1 MIGGKKKSEIP
12 STTGSTDTSGDMES
26 ILGKGSEFEGKLKFE
41 GTVRVD
47 GRFKG
52 EVQSKGTLIIGE
64 EAVLEGDVDVDSAI
78 VGGKVEGNI
87 TAKTRLELHVPAIV
101 NGNITAPVL
110 TIQEGVSF
118 NGNCQTSKSG
128 SNTSS
133 PSTSKPS
140 DINNIS
146 ESLIS

>member
-1 MIGGKKKSEIP
+1 MIGGKKSEAP
-12 STTGSTDTSGDMES
+12 STTGSTDTSGNMES

-47 GRFKG
+47 GKFKG

-64 EAVLEGDVDVDSAI
+64 EAMLEGDVDVDSAV

-87 TAKTRLELHVPAIV
+87 TVKTRLELHVPAIV
-101 NGNITAPVL
+101 TGNITAPVL
-110 TIQEGVSF
+110 IIQEGVSF

-128 SNTSS
+128 SNVSS
-133 PSTSKPS
+133 PSTPKLS
-140 DINNIS
+140 DVSINNT
-146 ESLIS
+146 

>member
-1 MIGGKKKSEIP
+1 MIGGKKSEAP
-12 STTGSTDTSGDMES
+12 STTSSPDTSGNMES

-47 GRFKG
+47 GKFKG

-64 EAVLEGDVDVDSAI
+64 EAMLEGDVDVDSAV

-87 TAKTRLELHVPAIV
+87 TVKTRLELHVPAIV
-101 NGNITAPVL
+101 TGNITAPVL
-110 TIQEGVSF
+110 IIQEGVSF

-128 SNTSS
+128 SNVSS
-133 PSTSKPS
+133 PSTPKLS
-140 DINNIS
+140 DVSINNT
-146 ESLIS
+146 

>member
-1 MIGGKKKSEIP
+1 MIGGKKSETP
-12 STTGSTDTSGDMES
+12 STTGSTDTSGNMES

-47 GRFKG
+47 GKFKG

-64 EAVLEGDVDVDSAI
+64 EAMLEGDVDVDSAV

-87 TAKTRLELHVPAIV
+87 TVKTRLELHVPAIV
-101 NGNITAPVL
+101 TGNITAPVL
-110 TIQEGVSF
+110 IIQEGVSF

-128 SNTSS
+128 SNVSS
-133 PSTSKPS
+133 PSTPKLS
-140 DINNIS
+140 DVSINNT
-146 ESLIS
+146 

>member
-1 MIGGKKKSEIP
+1 MIGGKKSETP
-12 STTGSTDTSGDMES
+12 STTSSPDTSGNMES

-47 GRFKG
+47 GKFKG

-64 EAVLEGDVDVDSAI
+64 EATLEGDVDVDSAV

-101 NGNITAPVL
+101 TGNITAPVL
-110 TIQEGVSF
+110 IIQEGVSF

-128 SNTSS
+128 SNASS
-133 PSTSKPS
+133 PLTPKLS
-140 DINNIS
+140 DVSNK
-146 ESLIS
+146 